1 MVIRILM
8 IFLLYAVIG
17 EAAVTNWTCDPSA
30 VIIPK
35 KAGDTWI
42 VDTSNCKCIMGYSGT
57 GAQCNACIAGTYQ
70 AQIGASACQSCAAG
84 TYSTTVGA
92 TAASACTTCDA
103 NMFASTV
110 GATQCTNCSV
120 CAADQYLQQR
130 CSASADGV
138 CSACTTCGKGNYTFT
153 PCAADA
159 DAVCDDD
166 VPVYIVF
173 TTRMNL
179 GITPFLTKPRTY
191 LVTVGTLFLG
201 IPSQDADDRNITEE
215 DWARIPA
222 VKQINAFHGKVFF
235 LPFSSSCV
243 CISYPPPPSCALA

>member
-1 MVIRILM
+1 MILT
-8 IFLLYAVIG
+8 YAVIG
-17 EAAVTNWTCDPSA
+17 KAADTNWTCDPSA

-42 VDTSNCKCIMGYSGT
+42 VDTSNCECMLGFSGT
-57 GAQCNACIAGTYQ
+57 GAECDRCIAGTYQ
-70 AQIGASACQSCAAG
+70 AQIGASACQPCAAG

-92 TAASACTTCDA
+92 TAASSCTSCDA
-103 NMFASTV
+103 DMFVSTA
-110 GATQCTNCSV
+110 GSTECTSCSV
-120 CAADQYLQQR
+120 CEADQYLQQP
-130 CSASADGV
+130 CSASSDAV
-138 CSACTTCGKGNYTFT
+138 CSTCTTCGEGKYTFT
-153 PCAADA
+153 PCDDDD

-179 GITPFLTKPRTY
+179 GIIPFLTKPRTY

-215 DWARIPA
+215 DWASMTI
-222 VKQINAFHGKVFF
+222 VKQIIAFRGKV
-235 LPFSSSCV
+235 
-243 CISYPPPPSCALA
+243 